1 MRHLLTTAFAGQRVL
16 LTGHTGFKGAWLL
29 HLLHSLHAHIHGY
42 ALPPEQ
48 EDALSATMDPQLRQP
63 ETLEDIRSGA
73 SLPTILQEFQPHFI
87 IHMAAQ
93 SLVRRSY
100 ENPDLTFEVNVSGTL
115 RLLEAIRHYA
125 PTLQGGPLVVLIVTT
140 DKVYENLEKRIPF
153 RETDPLG
160 GHDPYSASKAAC
172 ELLCASYR
180 RSFFQDPS
188 VVCLLTAR
196 AGNVIGGGDRAP
208 DRLIPDIIRAWHKGQ
223 AVRLRYPQA
232 TRPWQH
238 VLEPLVAYLTLLAM
252 ARKSPITFARPWN
265 IGPHPDQ
272 QLSVLEAAQMFAA
285 AIQAPH
291 PISDPSPTFHEG
303 SYLSLN
309 IDDICHYTP
318 WHPQLTMQEAIEW
331 TARWETD
338 PRPATEKCMKQIQQ
352 YINLWKS

>member
-1 MRHLLTTAFAGQRVL
+1 MRDLLTTTFSGQRVL

-29 HLLHSLHAHIHGY
+29 HLLHSVQAHSYGY

-48 EDALSATMDPQLRQP
+48 EDELSATMDPHLRQP
-63 ETLEDIRSGA
+63 ETLEDIRSGT
-73 SLPTILQEFQPHFI
+73 SLSAILREFQPQFI

-100 ENPDLTFEVNVSGTL
+100 QNPALTFEVNVSGTL
-115 RLLEAIRHYA
+115 RLLEAIRQHA
-125 PTLQGGPLVVLIVTT
+125 SALTSHPLVVLIVTT
-140 DKVYENLEKRIPF
+140 DKVYENLEKGIPF
-153 RETDPLG
+153 RESDPLG

-180 RSFFQDPS
+180 RSFFPDPS

-208 DRLIPDIIRAWHKGQ
+208 DRLIPDIIRAWQKGH
-223 AVRLRYPQA
+223 AARLRYPQA

-252 ARKSPITFARPWN
+252 ARQNPSTFARPWN
-265 IGPHPDQ
+265 IGPYPDQ
-272 QLSVLEAAQMFAA
+272 KLSVLEAAQLFAA
-285 AIQAPH
+285 ALGAPQ
-291 PISDPSPTFHEG
+291 PLSDPSSTFHEAV
-303 SYLSLN
+303 YLSLN
-309 IDDICHYTP
+309 IDDICRYTL
-318 WHPQLTMQEAIEW
+318 WRPQLTMQEAIEW

-338 PRPATEKCMKQIQQ
+338 PRPATEKCMEQIQQ
-352 YINLWKS
+352 YFNLWKS